1 MLAKITKHMS
11 EKLTKMVPKWS
22 QNLSK
27 IDPGGGLEAT
37 WEPPLKQGASKTSFL
52 MILAPFWDPLWDQFG
67 LILGI
72 IFLMFFWS
80 GFLMA
85 LASIWAPKTPP
96 KWDPKGCQR
105 HILSKSEN
113 RALAA
118 ARARSR
124 GVWGCWKSSF
134 FRCFFGTPFW
144 DGFWSPFWWF
154 WLTFGVP
161 FGDHFGHFWGTV
173 FASIFRGFPGLAR
186 ISSQAWVEGD
196 LRGIWGP
203 VTGLHQQDKQIYR
216 WKSADL

>member
-1 MLAKITKHMS
+1 
-11 EKLTKMVPKWS
+11 MVPKWS
-22 QNLSK
+22 HNLQNRSWRGS
-27 IDPGGGLEAT
+27 GGHLRATLET
-37 WEPPLKQGASKTSFL
+37 RCFQDLIFDEFCSILGPPLGPVWAH
-52 MILAPFWDPLWDQFG
+52 FG
-67 LILGI
+67 HH
-72 IFLMFFWS
+72 FLMFFWN

-124 GVWGCWKSSF
+124 GVWGCWKSTF

-144 DGFWSPFWWF
+144 DGFGSPFWWF

-161 FGDHFGHFWGTV
+161 FGDHFGHFLGTI
-173 FASIFRGFPGLAR
+173 FASIFRPPKN
-186 ISSQAWVEGD
+186 IEKK
-196 LRGIWGP
+196 RGILSRP
-203 VTGLHQQDKQIYR
+203 H
-216 WKSADL
+216 